1 MPAQDFG
8 ELSAL
13 LTDFATKIKSTEER
27 NTLLKER
34 LFLLDK
40 TFLSE
45 NKRINEEI
53 ISMKNTLREIKD
65 DTEQIKDSL
74 RHIIKETEGFA
85 RKEELLALERKVRIW
100 EPLKSI
106 KN

>member
-27 NTLLKER
+27 SNLLKER
-34 LFLLDK
+34 IFLLDK

-53 ISMKNTLREIKD
+53 ISMKGMLIEIKK
-65 DTEQIKDSL
+65 DTEQIKDSI
-74 RHIIKETEGFA
+74 RHIIKETGGFA